1 MPKITQKQ
9 KVELTRWFKPGNY
22 LALKDLT
29 LWELYYEFV
38 LRREMHERYQEAAE
52 SPDAEWLLPD
62 VNKSQEKLIFGGNP
76 ILIKN
81 VNFIESEDLLDDFH
95 VKPLTV
101 KRVNLLIR
109 NIKKVAGVQS
119 DKHNTLAPEQTDMLE
134 MSFTR
139 FNLESL
145 TKGAE
150 KSANTGRE
158 NDPVLKNMWER
169 RIKKAKGQIYL
180 QIDLGTSTDSQ
191 IVSSITHLLPQ
202 WRKVMEVE
210 SPKLPSYGFGEV
222 MIQKLINF
230 NVIPMLDLMY
240 FAKRNRFKY
249 SDKDIEQL
257 LYPWGVENPRDYVQ
271 IRETDRP
278 MAERALLDEFDNLF
292 TAFMYKKTG
301 YIHKTINEILHDI
314 AVQQAA
320 ARGDSNTTIG

>member
-1 MPKITQKQ
+1 MSKITQKQ

-22 LALKDLT
+22 QALKDLS

-62 VNKSQEKLIFGGNP
+62 VNLSQEKLIFSGNP
-76 ILIKN
+76 LLIKN
-81 VNFIESEDLLDDFH
+81 VDFVEPDDLLDDAH

-101 KRVNLLIR
+101 QNINSAIRTVKKAGDVKSDRDHVLL
-109 NIKKVAGVQS
+109 
-119 DKHNTLAPEQTDMLE
+119 PEQPEMLD

-139 FNLESL
+139 FYLESVQ
-145 TKGAE
+145 KGAE
-150 KSANTGRE
+150 KATNTGKE
-158 NDPVLKNMWER
+158 IHPELKKTWER
-169 RIKKAKGQIYL
+169 RIRGVRGQVYL
-180 QIDLGTSTDSQ
+180 KIDLGASTDSQ
-191 IVSSITHLLPQ
+191 IVSSIAHLLPR
-202 WRKVMEVE
+202 WRKVMGVE
-210 SPKLPSYGFGEV
+210 APKSPSYGFGEV

-230 NVIPMLDLMY
+230 NVIPILDLIY
-240 FAKRNRFKY
+240 FAKRNGFKY

-292 TAFMYKKTG
+292 KAFMYKDQERMQKLVR
-301 YIHKTINEILHDI
+301 EILHDI
-314 AVQQAA
+314 AIGQEAA
-320 ARGDSNTTIG
+320 KE